1 MKKCRYLPSSDS
13 PRAGWVC
20 GGDDDGDDAGR
31 CCASRVCARARVHVL
46 QHRGTSSA
54 SVMELS
60 AMNGGGEIVSF
71 GH

>member
-1 MKKCRYLPSSDS
+1 
-13 PRAGWVC
+13 VC